1 MWIASK
7 SIPVDSRMRRAKNM
21 EVFGLMGFLSTS
33 NVILLIR
40 ESEQKTITTQLFV
53 RNLILHQVT
62 GFNR

>member
-7 SIPVDSRMRRAKNM
+7 SIPLDSQMRRAKNM

-40 ESEQKTITTQLFV
+40 ESKQKTITTQIAPFV
-53 RNLILHQVT
+53 SNYHFQVV
-62 GFNR
+62 NK